1 MIVTCGCTGSPALDG
16 RYRCR
21 ARRSFNAGSEQWERA
36 LRHASRIAAGTPSRS
51 RDHVVQQQSRARRKA
66 RKIRY
71 HDHEWNEIA
80 AQARA
85 CGIPAATFIRRVS
98 LGAKP
103 RARRNRNENELILR
117 LGSIAT
123 DLDSLAHAYH
133 QTDRPLDTARLRLV
147 LDEVL
152 ATIRRIG

>member
-1 MIVTCGCTGSPALDG
+1 MGKGPP
-16 RYRCR
+16 
-21 ARRSFNAGSEQWERA
+21 
-36 LRHASRIAAGTPSRS
+36 HASRIAAALPSLS
-51 RDHVVQQQSRARRKA
+51 SDHLVRQQSRARRKA

-80 AQARA
+80 TQARA
-85 CGIPAATFIRRVS
+85 CGIPAATYIRRVS

-103 RARRNRNENELILR
+103 RARRNRDENDLILR

-123 DLDSLAHAYH
+123 DLDSLARAYH
-133 QTDRPLDTARLRLV
+133 QTGRLPDAARLHLV

-152 ATIRRIG
+152 STIRRIG

>member
-1 MIVTCGCTGSPALDG
+1 M
-16 RYRCR
+16 
-21 ARRSFNAGSEQWERA
+21 
-36 LRHASRIAAGTPSRS
+36 
-51 RDHVVQQQSRARRKA
+51 VQQQSRARRKA

-123 DLDSLAHAYH
+123 NLDSLARACH
-133 QTDRPLDTARLRLV
+133 QGGRLPAATRLQLV

-152 ATIRRIG
+152 SAIRRIG

>member
-1 MIVTCGCTGSPALDG
+1 MGEGPP
-16 RYRCR
+16 
-21 ARRSFNAGSEQWERA
+21 
-36 LRHASRIAAGTPSRS
+36 HAPRIAAATTSRS
-51 RDHVVQQQSRARRKA
+51 SDHVVRQRSRTRRKA

-71 HDHEWNEIA
+71 HDHEWNEVVE
-80 AQARA
+80 QACA

-103 RARRNRNENELILR
+103 RSRRNRNENDLILR

-123 DLDSLAHAYH
+123 DLESLARAYH
-133 QTDRPLDTARLRLV
+133 QTTRLPDSARLQLV

>member
-1 MIVTCGCTGSPALDG
+1 MG
-16 RYRCR
+16 R
-21 ARRSFNAGSEQWERA
+21 GPP
-36 LRHASRIAAGTPSRS
+36 HASGIAAATTSPSS
-51 RDHVVQQQSRARRKA
+51 DHVVRQQSRARRKA

-80 AQARA
+80 EQARA
-85 CGIPAATFIRRVS
+85 RGIPAATFIRRVS

-103 RARRNRNENELILR
+103 RARRNRNENDLILR

-123 DLDSLAHAYH
+123 DLGSLARAYH
-133 QTDRPLDTARLRLV
+133 QAGRLPDAVRLQLV

-152 ATIRRIG
+152 STIRRIG

>member
-1 MIVTCGCTGSPALDG
+1 
-16 RYRCR
+16 
-21 ARRSFNAGSEQWERA
+21 
-36 LRHASRIAAGTPSRS
+36 
-51 RDHVVQQQSRARRKA
+51 VVQQQSRARRKA

-80 AQARA
+80 AEARA
-85 CGIPAATFIRRVS
+85 CGMPAATFIRRVS

-123 DLDSLAHAYH
+123 NLDSLAHTYGQIGSVPDA
-133 QTDRPLDTARLRLV
+133 ARLQLV
-147 LDEVL
+147 LDDVL

>member
-1 MIVTCGCTGSPALDG
+1 
-16 RYRCR
+16 
-21 ARRSFNAGSEQWERA
+21 
-36 LRHASRIAAGTPSRS
+36 
-51 RDHVVQQQSRARRKA
+51 VVQQQSRTRRKA

-71 HDHEWNEIA
+71 YDHEWNEIA

-103 RARRNRNENELILR
+103 RARRNRNENELILL
-117 LGSIAT
+117 LGSVAT
-123 DLDSLAHAYH
+123 ELGSLARAYR
-133 QTDRPLDTARLRLV
+133 QKGRLPDTARLQLI

-152 ATIRRIG
+152 ATIQRIG

>member
-1 MIVTCGCTGSPALDG
+1 MGKGPP
-16 RYRCR
+16 
-21 ARRSFNAGSEQWERA
+21 
-36 LRHASRIAAGTPSRS
+36 HPSRIAAATPSRS
-51 RDHVVQQQSRARRKA
+51 SDHVVEQQSRARRKA
-66 RKIRY
+66 RKVRY

-103 RARRNRNENELILR
+103 RARRNRNENDLILR
-117 LGSIAT
+117 LGAIAT
-123 DLDSLAHAYH
+123 DLDSLARAHHLTGRLPDA
-133 QTDRPLDTARLRLV
+133 ARLQLV

-152 ATIRRIG
+152 STIRRIG